1 MNGKTNHFYEFGPFR
16 FHLEEHAL
24 VRNGEP
30 VPLPPRVTETL
41 SLLLQNA
48 GHLVEKDTLI
58 KELWK
63 DAIVEEGNLNK
74 NIFILRKALGQW
86 DGEREYIETVPKRG
100 YRFVGAV
107 TQVAEP
113 ENVPQVKAADGK
125 ESAGRGL
132 LRYRILSAFALLVTS
147 LLLVTWILPIA
158 NEFRVFSFL
167 QLTNDGRAKQGAL
180 RTDGSRIYLTE
191 FQSGPGNFL
200 AQVSVKG
207 GPTEPLTVALRE
219 PRGVDLSKAGTE
231 LLILN
236 EESFGPPSL
245 WIQSVVGGAPQRV
258 GDLVVDNASWGPD
271 EETIIYSKGHDI
283 FIVRRDGS
291 SSRRLLTV
299 SGIPSDLKLS
309 SDGKRLRFTL
319 ADDQDNTTSLWE
331 VSADGTNLH
340 PLLRGWN
347 TPASECCGSW
357 TADGAYFVFQST
369 QNGRTDIWAIRDKS
383 RLLPMSRNPERIT
396 SGPMNF
402 SDPTSSKDGREL
414 FAFGVLPRAE
424 VVRYDLSTHRF
435 VPYLSGVSAE
445 GLDFSKDGN
454 WVTYTS
460 YPEGALWRS
469 KIDGSD
475 RLQLTFPPMRVLLP
489 RWSPDGRKIV
499 FMGSP
504 PSGPWKLGGPWKIYM
519 LSPDGGT
526 PQQLLPGEQ
535 NEADPT
541 WSPDG
546 NSIAFGRLPEPGNA
560 GQNPVAMNVKVV
572 DLKSRKLSTIPGS
585 EGLYSPRWSPDG
597 RYVVAF
603 KAEHP
608 MKPQLF
614 DWVTQKWS
622 QIANSEMGYPSWSR
636 DGKYI
641 CMQDWNDGHPRVVR
655 LFLSD
660 RRVEG
665 VMNFTELE
673 GNMAGTIT
681 QWSGLALDGSPL
693 VARDISVQEI
703 YALKLRHHKKLLEL
717 LSD

>member
-1 MNGKTNHFYEFGPFR
+1 
-16 FHLEEHAL
+16 
-24 VRNGEP
+24 
-30 VPLPPRVTETL
+30 
-41 SLLLQNA
+41 
-48 GHLVEKDTLI
+48 
-58 KELWK
+58 
-63 DAIVEEGNLNK
+63 
-74 NIFILRKALGQW
+74 
-86 DGEREYIETVPKRG
+86 
-100 YRFVGAV
+100 
-107 TQVAEP
+107 
-113 ENVPQVKAADGK
+113 
-125 ESAGRGL
+125 
-132 LRYRILSAFALLVTS
+132 
-147 LLLVTWILPIA
+147 
-158 NEFRVFSFL
+158 
-167 QLTNDGRAKQGAL
+167 
-180 RTDGSRIYLTE
+180 
-191 FQSGPGNFL
+191 
-200 AQVSVKG
+200 
-207 GPTEPLTVALRE
+207 
-219 PRGVDLSKAGTE
+219 
-231 LLILN
+231 
-236 EESFGPPSL
+236 
-245 WIQSVVGGAPQRV
+245 
-258 GDLVVDNASWGPD
+258 
-271 EETIIYSKGHDI
+271 
-283 FIVRRDGS
+283 
-291 SSRRLLTV
+291 
-299 SGIPSDLKLS
+299 
-309 SDGKRLRFTL
+309 
-319 ADDQDNTTSLWE
+319 
-331 VSADGTNLH
+331 
-340 PLLRGWN
+340 
-347 TPASECCGSW
+347 
-357 TADGAYFVFQST
+357 
-369 QNGRTDIWAIRDKS
+369 
-383 RLLPMSRNPERIT
+383 
-396 SGPMNF
+396 MNF
-402 SDPTSSKDGREL
+402 SDPISSKDGKEL

-435 VPYLSGVSAE
+435 VPFLSGLSAE
-445 GLDFSKDGN
+445 GLDFSRDGN

-469 KIDGSD
+469 RIDGRD

-489 RWSPDGRKIV
+489 RWSPDGRQIV

-519 LSPDGGT
+519 LSHDGGT

-585 EGLYSPRWSPDG
+585 EGLFSPRWSPDG

-614 DWVTQKWS
+614 DWATQKWT
-622 QIANSEMGYPSWSR
+622 QIANSEMGYPSWSH

-641 CMQDWNDGHPRVVR
+641 CMQDWNGGHPRVVR

-703 YALKLRHHKKLLEL
+703 YALKLRQHKKLLEL
-717 LSD
+717 LGD